1 MVRLAVAALLCV
13 PVAAL
18 AQENVVANPGFEEG
32 ATPWGLVNDW
42 YARNDPKRA
51 SPGVIEDAFAHSGQA
66 CLRIDG
72 QGSRG
77 LAIQSP
83 LKVQA
88 AAKYRVSCWMKGE
101 NMGAARA
108 GPLIE
113 FWNAD
118 NVHLTGRFWA
128 EDVPAD
134 WQRISRVIYAP
145 KHTAY
150 AKIMCATNA
159 DSDGQVWFDDVEVRL
174 ALPPPPVSVEL
185 RGRELVWEGY
195 EAPASVA
202 YYRVYAAEERFDS
215 VALMRAVAWLP
226 ADARSAEVAKLPGAA
241 GPAAAGHFAVVAVDE
256 DDLEDPNVTCV
267 EVKAQ

>member
-51 SPGVIEDAFAHSGQA
+51 SPGVIDEALAHSGNA

-83 LKVQA
+83 LKVQP
-88 AAKYRVSCWMKGE
+88 AAKYRVSCWVKGD

-118 NVHLTGRFWA
+118 NVHLAGRFWA
-128 EDVPAD
+128 EDVPAG
-134 WQRISRVIYAP
+134 WTRVSKSIYAP
-145 KHTAY
+145 EGTGY
-150 AKIMCATNA
+150 AKIMCATSA
-159 DSDGQVWFDDVEVRL
+159 DNDGQVWFDDVEVRL
-174 ALPPPPVSVEL
+174 ALPPPPVPVQA
-185 RGRELVWEGY
+185 RGQELVWDDY
-195 EAPASVA
+195 QTPPSVA
-202 YYRVYAAEERFDS
+202 YYRVYGAEQPFDS
-215 VALMRAVAWLP
+215 VGLMRAAAWLP
-226 ADARSAEVAKLPGAA
+226 PDARSVGVGDL
-241 GPAAAGHFAVVAVDE
+241 AAAGKTYLAVVAVDE
-256 DDLEDPNVTCV
+256 DDLESPHVTCV
-267 EVKAQ
+267 EVKAK